1 VAVKASVSAIADDTR
16 KQAQHEVI
24 TMTDTIVE
32 ALIGYFARN
41 MRSCQYIIQN
51 LESVFVLPDIYISRT
66 ILPFHFINN
75 KGD

>member
-1 VAVKASVSAIADDTR
+1 
-16 KQAQHEVI
+16 
-24 TMTDTIVE
+24 MTDTIVE